1 MKAWTDYPFVW
12 LGDTSGEPAPIREVE
27 VRAYDGNKYC
37 RIRVADGEDEI
48 KAGYLYVAP
57 GRCGE
62 VERVKLSSLD
72 DLASNTVLSR
82 VADSGSDKNEGTDS
96 ATSA

>member
-27 VRAYDGNKYC
+27 VLTYDGNKYC

-48 KAGYLYVAP
+48 KVGYLYVAP

-62 VERVKLSSLD
+62 VEPVNLSSLD
-72 DLASNTVLSR
+72 GLASNSGINRSR
-82 VADSGSDKNEGTDS
+82 EAASG
-96 ATSA
+96 